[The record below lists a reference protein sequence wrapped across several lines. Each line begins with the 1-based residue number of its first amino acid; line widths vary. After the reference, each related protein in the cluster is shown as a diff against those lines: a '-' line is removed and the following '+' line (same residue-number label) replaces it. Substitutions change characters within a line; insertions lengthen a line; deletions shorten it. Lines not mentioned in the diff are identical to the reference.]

1 MEEFKMG
8 NYNNF
13 GQALAAG
20 RVGEIWR
27 RSI

>member
-20 RVGEIWR
+20 RVGEKLAGYG
-27 RSI
+27 

>member
-20 RVGEIWR
+20 RVGEKLAAQY
-27 RSI
+27 